1 LSGDLGAPVDR
12 ERLHLL
18 LSDLLQQLEGQADP
32 FLDEVLQRHGVRG
45 LRVVG
50 PLLGNGY
57 RSGFW
62 GLAGRV
68 ETPRRKGDRF
78 EWSTMATMHPDSR
91 VVRGTA
97 PTRLAADRALCLTL
111 RELGWAP
118 VEVPPEPLEHLVELP
133 PGFVEVAPE
142 FVEMADSA
150 ENALHYSA
158 EDVEQAGVRIAAA
171 ERAYNEWQTRIASLN
186 RRLSY
191 GADAFL
197 RLDGVRVE
205 WRGEEG
211 VVTCTIP
218 RHLLLAVGQE
228 AVASRFARW
237 VEFVR
242 TRAAL
247 GAEPAWVEGCE
258 LEITHRPRTIEFA
271 GNGQP
276 RTVTF
281 ILGEDDRL

>member
-133 PGFVEVAPE
+133 PGFEPVDVQAIVEVNPI
-142 FVEMADSA
+142 DPA
-150 ENALHYSA
+150 EDGVHYST
-158 EDVEQAGVRIAAA
+158 EDTERAGELLAAA
-171 ERAYNEWQTRIASLN
+171 QRGYNEWQTRIANLN
-186 RRLSY
+186 RRLSH

-197 RLDGVRVE
+197 RIDGVRIE
-205 WRGEEG
+205 WRGDEG

-258 LEITHRPRTIEFA
+258 LEFA